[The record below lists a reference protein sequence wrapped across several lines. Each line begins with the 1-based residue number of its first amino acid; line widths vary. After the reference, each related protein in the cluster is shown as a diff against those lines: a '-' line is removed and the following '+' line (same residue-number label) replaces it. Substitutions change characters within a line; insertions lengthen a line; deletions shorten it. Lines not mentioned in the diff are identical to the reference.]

1 MTGHWT
7 LADIAWDRFDPGKVS
22 LDLLSIVKAAA
33 MVESNGRDY
42 ARYLRGVF
50 PDDRAFQAAADNWAD
65 EEVQH
70 GEALGRWA
78 MLADPNFSY
87 AESLQVF
94 RAGYRVPTGVDGS
107 VRGSRTGELIAR
119 CMVEVGTSSY
129 YTALAEA
136 SEEPVLSEICR
147 RIAADE
153 LRHYRLFYKNMKRY
167 LDVEQLGLPRR
178 IAVAVSRIA
187 ETEDDELAY
196 AYHAANMADR
206 PYDRRAS
213 YRAYSRRAFPLYRP
227 RHLDRAIGM
236 IFKAVGL
243 KPQGMLHRAMTRL
256 AAFLVGNQ
264 IRRLA
269 RAAA

>member
-7 LADIAWDRFDPGKVS
+7 LADIPWDRFDPSKVDP
-22 LDLLSIVKAAA
+22 DLARIVKAAA

-42 ARYLRGVF
+42 ARYLREVF
-50 PDDRAFQAAADNWAD
+50 TGDPGFQQAADDWAE

-70 GEALGRWA
+70 GVALGRWA
-78 MLADPNFSY
+78 MQADPAFSY
-87 AESLQVF
+87 SASLQRF
-94 RAGYRVPTGVDGS
+94 RDGYRLPTGVSQS

-129 YTALAEA
+129 YTALGEA
-136 SEEPVLSEICR
+136 SEEPVLKEICR

-167 LDVEQLGLPRR
+167 LDMEQLGLPRR
-178 IAVAVSRIA
+178 LAVAVSRIT

-196 AYHAANMADR
+196 AYYAANMSDR
-206 PYDRRAS
+206 PYDRQES

-256 AAFLVGNQ
+256 AGFLVENQ
-264 IRRLA
+264 VRRLQ
-269 RAAA
+269 RAV